1 MLELINKALFIAQ
14 NEDVSTCSDCVVLYS
29 ISFMPNEKNKLLA
42 QEYLRQNINAKILDD
57 TPCGK
62 SLIALGLN
70 GKVNEVGEEINKV
83 WRIASKRF
91 IEQASGNITA
101 FVEGADERSTFYT
114 TELKEILENDKI
126 LTINKIDKFEFY
138 KKFTPYRY

>member
-91 IEQASGNITA
+91 IEKASGNITA
-101 FVEGADERSTFYT
+101 FVEGADERSTFYA
-114 TELKEILENDKI
+114 TELKEILKNDKI
-126 LTINKIDKFEFY
+126 LTINNIDKFEFY
-138 KKFTPYRY
+138 KKFIPCRY